1 MKIYEFNSFEEFER
15 AEVAGEDE
23 ALTIVKENGW
33 IKSDLTTVCKSW
45 KTALRRFFKAL
56 GARHPE
62 IAEEWE
68 EGTKESAENG
78 CFKGNDIMMADGTRN
93 PFPGY
98 AWEIEEVQDGVWYIF
113 LNVRQDE
120 EETPAEA
127 TENTTENTTEAPA
140 KAETITAASTRQAW
154 EIAGEIL
161 DTDYTEDA
169 ASTARAGYPI
179 HRSTAEGNRGYIC
192 DLGDR
197 LEVNLQDGS
206 SRNIW
211 ISREA
216 LADEAATAQKIQ
228 KLREAVTKQAAQVE
242 ELTHAADLAR
252 YLQKEAER
260 ERDEATADRDRIAE
274 ELREL
279 KNKLFH
285 LSLVI
290 A

>member
-1 MKIYEFNSFEEFER
+1 MKKIEINYTTNDQLWTLETV
-15 AEVAGEDE
+15 AEAHGYN
-23 ALTIVKENGW
+23 K
-33 IKSDLTTVCKSW
+33 KSDCYWAQIFENAAGDQIITSREN
-45 KTALRRFFKAL
+45 TASADPAADLAAL
-56 GARHPE
+56 LD
-62 IAEEWE
+62 
-68 EGTKESAENG
+68 EN
-78 CFKGNDIMMADGTRN
+78 
-93 PFPGY
+93 
-98 AWEIEEVQDGVWYIF
+98 
-113 LNVRQDE
+113 
-120 EETPAEA
+120 A
-127 TENTTENTTEAPA
+127 TESPA

-161 DTDYTEDA
+161 GTDYTEDT

-216 LADEAATAQKIQ
+216 LAEEATIAQKIQ

-285 LSLVI
+285 LSLVS

>member
-23 ALTIVKENGW
+23 ALTIVTENGW
-33 IKSDLTTVCKSW
+33 IKSDLVTVCKSW

-56 GARHPE
+56 SARHPE
-62 IAEEWE
+62 IAEWTESL
-68 EGTKESAENG
+68 TESAENG
-78 CFKGNDIMMADGTRN
+78 YFRMNDSMMADGTQN

-98 AWEIEEVQDGVWYIF
+98 AWEIEEVQEGVWYIF

-120 EETPAEA
+120 DKTPAEA
-127 TENTTENTTEAPA
+127 TENATETTA

-161 DTDYTEDA
+161 GTDYTEDT
-169 ASTARAGYPI
+169 ASTARAGYSI

-216 LADEAATAQKIQ
+216 LAEEAATAQKIQ
-228 KLREAVTKQAAQVE
+228 KLRETVTKQAAQVE
-242 ELTHAADLAR
+242 ELTHAADLSR

>member
-1 MKIYEFNSFEEFER
+1 MKKIEINY
-15 AEVAGEDE
+15 
-23 ALTIVKENGW
+23 
-33 IKSDLTTVCKSW
+33 TTNEQFW
-45 KTALRRFFKAL
+45 TL
-56 GARHPE
+56 
-62 IAEEWE
+62 
-68 EGTKESAENG
+68 
-78 CFKGNDIMMADGTRN
+78 
-93 PFPGY
+93 
-98 AWEIEEVQDGVWYIF
+98 
-113 LNVRQDE
+113 
-120 EETPAEA
+120 ETVAEA
-127 TENTTENTTEAPA
+127 TENTTEAPA

-161 DTDYTEDA
+161 GTDYTEDA

-216 LADEAATAQKIQ
+216 LADEA
-228 KLREAVTKQAAQVE
+228 
-242 ELTHAADLAR
+242 
-252 YLQKEAER
+252 
-260 ERDEATADRDRIAE
+260 TADRDRIAE

-285 LSLVI
+285 LSLVS

>member
-1 MKIYEFNSFEEFER
+1 MKIYEFSSFEEFER

-23 ALTIVKENGW
+23 ALTIVTENGW
-33 IKSDLTTVCKSW
+33 IKSDLVTVCKSW

-56 GARHPE
+56 SARHPE
-62 IAEEWE
+62 IAEWTESL
-68 EGTKESAENG
+68 TESAENG
-78 CFKGNDIMMADGTRN
+78 YFRMNDSMMADGTQN

-98 AWEIEEVQDGVWYIF
+98 AWEIEEVQEGVWYIF
-113 LNVRQDE
+113 LNVRQHED
-120 EETPAEA
+120 ETPAEA
-127 TENTTENTTEAPA
+127 TENATETPA

-161 DTDYTEDA
+161 GTDYTEDT
-169 ASTARAGYPI
+169 ASTARAGYSI

-216 LADEAATAQKIQ
+216 LAEEAATAQKIQ
-228 KLREAVTKQAAQVE
+228 KLRETVTKQAAQVE
-242 ELTHAADLAR
+242 ELTHAADLSR

>member
-23 ALTIVKENGW
+23 ALTIVTENGW
-33 IKSDLTTVCKSW
+33 IKSDLVTVCKSW

-56 GARHPE
+56 SARHPE
-62 IAEEWE
+62 IAEWTESL
-68 EGTKESAENG
+68 TESAENG
-78 CFKGNDIMMADGTRN
+78 YFRMNDSMMADGTQN

-98 AWEIEEVQDGVWYIF
+98 AWEIEEVQEGVWYIF

-120 EETPAEA
+120 DETPAEA
-127 TENTTENTTEAPA
+127 TENATETTA

-161 DTDYTEDA
+161 GTDYTEDT
-169 ASTARAGYPI
+169 ASTARAGYSI

-216 LADEAATAQKIQ
+216 LAEEAATAQKIQ
-228 KLREAVTKQAAQVE
+228 KLRETVTKQAAQVE
-242 ELTHAADLAR
+242 ELTHAADLSR